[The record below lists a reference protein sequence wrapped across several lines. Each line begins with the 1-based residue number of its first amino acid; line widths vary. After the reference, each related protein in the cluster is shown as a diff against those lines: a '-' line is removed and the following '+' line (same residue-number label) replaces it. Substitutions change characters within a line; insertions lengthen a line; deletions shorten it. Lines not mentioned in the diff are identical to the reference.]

1 MPEARSEPG
10 VRYREIFHLLGG
22 LLMAVAV
29 AMVPAAALGI
39 IEGRAAAWL
48 ISFLAPALIGGLL
61 WWFTPRHLDL
71 KPREAL
77 TVVGLGWLAIV
88 LVGAIPFVAT
98 GVADSLAWALFESV
112 SGFTTT
118 GATVFAVIEELPR
131 SILLWRSISHWIGGM
146 GIIVLGVAILPLIG
160 VGGAQL
166 FFAEAPGITTDRVQ
180 PRIATTAR
188 LLWGVYVAMTAVLA
202 VLYLILGM
210 SFFDS
215 INHAMSAL
223 ATGGFSTRT
232 GSMGFFSPAI
242 QWVTILFMFMAGV
255 NFTLH
260 YRTFSGHPGEMFRNA
275 EWQWYL
281 TSTIGVALMCFIA
294 LAAAEGAFTGELVR
308 RATFSVVAV
317 HSTTGFGTS
326 DFAAWPVVCQVLLL
340 GLMFVGGMGGST
352 GGGFKMIRGAV
363 VAQHVLGEIRKVLHP
378 RAVIITRVGGRPI
391 REELVFKVLAFLAMY
406 MGTHAIGTLVLAA
419 LGNDLVTAMSASLA
433 ALSSIGPGLGEVGPA
448 ADYGHLGSPALVTLS
463 GLMLLGRLE
472 FYTLLVLLIPSTW
485 TRSHRTPRPPRAPR
499 RGRRKAEVKAGRKGD
514 PMSSW
519 PSHP

>member
-1 MPEARSEPG
+1 M
-10 VRYREIFHLLGG
+10 RYREILHVLGG
-22 LLMAVAV
+22 LLLSVAV
-29 AMVPAAALGI
+29 AMLPSAAFGVR
-39 IEGRAAAWL
+39 EGLWL
-48 ISFLAPALIGGLL
+48 PWLVSVLIPALTGLAF
-61 WWFTPRHLDL
+61 WWLTPRHVDL
-71 KPREAL
+71 SPREAL
-77 TVVGLGWLAIV
+77 AVVGLGWIAIV
-88 LVGAIPFVAT
+88 LAGTVPFLAT
-98 GVADSLAWALFESV
+98 GVTSSVARALFESV

-118 GATVFAVIEELPR
+118 GATVFAVIEELPP
-131 SILLWRSISHWIGGM
+131 SILLWRSLTHWIGGM

-188 LLWGVYVAMTAVLA
+188 LLWGVYFAFTFTLVL
-202 VLYLILGM
+202 LYFLLGM
-210 SFFDS
+210 SIFDAV
-215 INHAMSAL
+215 NHAMSAL

-232 GSMGFFSPAI
+232 ASIGYFSPAI
-242 QWVTILFMFMAGV
+242 QWVTILFMFLAGV

-260 YRTFSGHPGEMFRNA
+260 YRTFTGHPREMFRNA

-281 TSTIGVALMCFIA
+281 ASTVGVALVCFVA
-294 LAAAEGAFTGELVR
+294 LAAAEGAFTTELVR
-308 RATFSVVAV
+308 RTTFSVVAV

-326 DFAAWPVVCQVLLL
+326 DFAAWPIVCQVLLL

-419 LGNDLVTAMSASLA
+419 LGNDLVTSLSASLA

-448 ADYGHLGSPALVTLS
+448 SSYGHLGAPALVTLS
-463 GLMLLGRLE
+463 VLMLLGRLE
-472 FYTLLVLLIPSTW
+472 FYTLLVLLVPSTW
-485 TRSHRTPRPPRAPR
+485 TRTHRTPRPPRVWR
-499 RGRRKAEVKAGRKGD
+499 RQRRQAEIRAGRKAD

-519 PSHP
+519 PS